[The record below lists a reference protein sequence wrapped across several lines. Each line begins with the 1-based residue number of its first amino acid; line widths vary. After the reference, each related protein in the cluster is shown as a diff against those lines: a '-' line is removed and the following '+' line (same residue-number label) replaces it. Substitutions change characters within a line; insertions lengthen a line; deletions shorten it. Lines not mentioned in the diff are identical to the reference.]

1 MKVSKTSRKY
11 ARALFEALGDPG
23 KARLAVH
30 ELEQVDKVL
39 TGENPELRRVL
50 KHPQIPGDRKAEL
63 VAKLFGSKVS
73 DTALRLLTLLA
84 RRGRIAALPGIVHL
98 LDRLVLESE
107 GVARA
112 EVTTAIPM
120 TDGQR
125 EMVHKRVGQL
135 VDRKI
140 ELHTKVDPKLIGGIV
155 IKVGDR
161 LIDGSVR
168 FHLEQLREGMKAL
181 RIA

>member
-11 ARALFEALGDPG
+11 ARALFEVLGDAQ
-23 KARLAVH
+23 KARHAVQ
-30 ELEQVDKVL
+30 ELGQVDRVISGDD
-39 TGENPELRRVL
+39 TELRRLL
-50 KHPQIPGDRKAEL
+50 KHPEIKGDRKAEI
-63 VAKLFGSKVS
+63 VQRIFGGKV
-73 DTALRLLTLLA
+73 DDQTLRVLTLLA
-84 RRGRIAALPGIVHL
+84 RRGRIDALPGLVHL
-98 LDRLVLESE
+98 LDRMVLEAE

-120 TDGQR
+120 DDGQR
-125 EMVHKRVGQL
+125 DMVHKRIGQL
-135 VDRKI
+135 VNRKI
-140 ELHTKVDPKLIGGIV
+140 ELQTKVDPSLIGGIV

-168 FHLEQLREGMKAL
+168 YHLEKLREGMKNL

>member
-11 ARALFEALGDPG
+11 AKALFEVLGDAG
-23 KARLAVH
+23 KARLAQH
-30 ELEQVDKVL
+30 ELEQVDKVIS
-39 TGENPELRRVL
+39 GGDPELRRL
-50 KHPQIPGDRKAEL
+50 LTHPQIKGDRKAEL
-63 VAKLFGSKVS
+63 VTRIFGAKVS
-73 DTALRLLTLLA
+73 EQTLRVLTLLA
-84 RRGRIAALPGIVHL
+84 RRSRITALPGIVQV
-98 LDRLVLESE
+98 LDKMVLEAE

-120 TDGQR
+120 DDGQKD
-125 EMVHKRVGQL
+125 MVHKRIGQL
-135 VDRKI
+135 VGLKI

-168 FHLEQLREGMKAL
+168 YHLEQLREGMKSL